1 MVSTTIFIDGSQVQ
15 SLLKDVILIIIR
27 LCLENL
33 NFPLGTSNSS
43 CSISSRVSENIAASL
58 VMKTIQLINSS
69 RQPRS

>member
-15 SLLKDVILIIIR
+15 SLLKDVILIIIH

-33 NFPLGTSNSS
+33 NFPPHPIVL
-43 CSISSRVSENIAASL
+43 VSESIAASL

-69 RQPRS
+69 RQPCS